1 MLIEFYIK
9 NFSSLISS
17 WDFFLCS
24 PLFSRYI
31 PAAFPNMEYHLIF
44 TQGKEKK
51 EGIVFFLFWEG
62 GGVNV
67 ALFSVPFFVIPS
79 KPIPM
84 HWLSLLDLNNRYFLK
99 LQTEE
104 KKINS
109 QNVKLMKEK
118 CYKKTCNFKQL
129 QINSV
134 WFVIISVVR
143 LSSTS
148 VILLGPFCIIKY

>member
-51 EGIVFFLFWEG
+51 EGIVFLPFFG
-62 GGVNV
+62 GGGERGVNV

-84 HWLSLLDLNNRYFLK
+84 HWSSLLDVNNRYFLK
-99 LQTEE
+99 LHTEE

-109 QNVKLMKEK
+109 QNVKFMKEK
-118 CYKKTCNFKQL
+118 YYKKHA
-129 QINSV
+129 
-134 WFVIISVVR
+134 
-143 LSSTS
+143 TS
-148 VILLGPFCIIKY
+148 NNYR